1 MPFTLGQFLKGRSVK
16 KKKKTTIKPPS
27 AIVETRLSENKI
39 AFLEVS
45 LTKCFTSEPRRRKE
59 IESCS
64 FFINGVTYA
73 TKHNGEINI
82 PSGTQCVLKNKKW
95 FNRICILYSEQNVT
109 VCGQPVAFQRCHCQ
123 GKLIHGSHYALSAS
137 IVIPFFSPLSFRL
150 IT

>member
-1 MPFTLGQFLKGRSVK
+1 MKDTILIWAGTHEPLIPNSLVYTRYALKTQRCPSPWANFLKAEVLK

-82 PSGTQCVLKNKKW
+82 PSGTQRVLKNKK
-95 FNRICILYSEQNVT
+95 
-109 VCGQPVAFQRCHCQ
+109 
-123 GKLIHGSHYALSAS
+123 
-137 IVIPFFSPLSFRL
+137 
-150 IT
+150 